1 MILVD
6 SSVWIDFFRGQ
17 RSASGAVLSQCL
29 GDSSVEVGMAD
40 LVLFEVMRGFREGP
54 VMRQAQALM
63 RALPQVEIGG
73 TAHAL
78 KAAER
83 YRQLRTQGRTVR
95 SPIDVLLA
103 SDAEL
108 QGIAVEY
115 GFRIADTE
123 RFVAAVKPTGLAV
136 EPRVTQLVDPPSPE
150 VMTEMIDTV
159 AREMTQ

>member
-78 KAAER
+78 KAAAR

-103 SDAEL
+103 SFCITHGHTLLHRDADFESL
-108 QGIAVEY
+108 KSLGDL
-115 GFRIADTE
+115 DTW
-123 RFVAAVKPTGLAV
+123 PH
-136 EPRVTQLVDPPSPE
+136 
-150 VMTEMIDTV
+150 
-159 AREMTQ
+159 

>member
-78 KAAER
+78 KATER
-83 YRQLRTQGRTVR
+83 YRQLRTQGRTVS

-103 SDAEL
+103 SYCITHGHTLLHRDADFESL
-108 QGIAVEY
+108 KTLGDL
-115 GFRIADTE
+115 DTW
-123 RFVAAVKPTGLAV
+123 PH
-136 EPRVTQLVDPPSPE
+136 
-150 VMTEMIDTV
+150 
-159 AREMTQ
+159 

>member
-29 GDSSVEVGMAD
+29 ADSSVEVGMAD

-103 SDAEL
+103 SFCITHGHTLMHRDADFDSL
-108 QGIAVEY
+108 KSLGDL
-115 GFRIADTE
+115 DTW
-123 RFVAAVKPTGLAV
+123 PH
-136 EPRVTQLVDPPSPE
+136 
-150 VMTEMIDTV
+150 
-159 AREMTQ
+159 